1 MVITV
6 AGVDHV
12 ESNEFSLERPAPV
25 DRALSARSFIL
36 GTGDRVEGED
46 SSF

>member
-1 MVITV
+1 MVLTV

-12 ESNEFSLERPAPV
+12 ESNEFSLEHPASVDPALNPV
-25 DRALSARSFIL
+25 SFIL